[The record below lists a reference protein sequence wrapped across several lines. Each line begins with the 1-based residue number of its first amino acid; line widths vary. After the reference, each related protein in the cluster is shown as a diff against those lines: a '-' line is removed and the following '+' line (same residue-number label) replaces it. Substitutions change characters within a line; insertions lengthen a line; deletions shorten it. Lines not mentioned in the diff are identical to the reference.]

1 MTRHPKHRRGNAALE
16 VALWMP
22 VLLLL
27 ISGMIQFGKITYTQY
42 VLQKIV
48 YTAAR
53 SLSVQQN
60 VNFCD
65 PADPATQAALT
76 AALNDPATG
85 NPLVLNLTSD
95 MLTVT
100 TRCFDSTG
108 AISDCDV
115 SGCDGLTGAQ
125 RPDFVTVAMP
135 GGYTIPLRIPFV
147 QLDPVQLRPSITVP
161 FGGSKL

>member
-1 MTRHPKHRRGNAALE
+1 MRRRGNTVLE
-16 VALWMP
+16 FAMWMP

-53 SLSVQQN
+53 TLSVQQN
-60 VNFCD
+60 LNFCD
-65 PADPATQAALT
+65 AADPATQAAL
-76 AALNDPATG
+76 AAAVNDPATG
-85 NPLVLNLTSD
+85 SPIVLDLTSD

-100 TRCFDSTG
+100 TQCLDATG
-108 AISDCDV
+108 AIGACDV
-115 SGCDGLTGAQ
+115 SGCDGVTGAQ
-125 RPDFVTVAMP
+125 RPDFVVVGLAS
-135 GGYTIPLRIPFV
+135 GYTIPLRIPFI
-147 QLDPVQLRPSITVP
+147 QLDPVVLRPSITVP